1 MSRRQIR
8 LRPVR
13 REQIDLRRLAAA
25 ITAMAAENARQQK
38 TAETRD
44 GSADT
49 PRRAA

>member
-25 ITAMAAENARQQK
+25 IGALAAENARQEEAAKKQD
-38 TAETRD
+38 AP
-44 GSADT
+44 ADV

>member
-1 MSRRQIR
+1 MRRQIR

-25 ITAMAAENARQQK
+25 IAALAAENARRQK
-38 TAETRD
+38 TAETSD
-44 GSADT
+44 APTDV